1 MGQSKRKSDVLL
13 AKHWQAEGKPCHK
26 CGCKCGAVVQ
36 WRDRETGKLMRKYSI
51 ICGNCWNVL
60 VREKTPLDAILAND
74 NMNHDLKRDEQKLL
88 F

>member
-36 WRDRETGKLMRKYSI
+36 WRDREAAFPSVTK
-51 ICGNCWNVL
+51 
-60 VREKTPLDAILAND
+60 REGSHEKFYEGIT
-74 NMNHDLKRDEQKLL
+74 LK
-88 F
+88 